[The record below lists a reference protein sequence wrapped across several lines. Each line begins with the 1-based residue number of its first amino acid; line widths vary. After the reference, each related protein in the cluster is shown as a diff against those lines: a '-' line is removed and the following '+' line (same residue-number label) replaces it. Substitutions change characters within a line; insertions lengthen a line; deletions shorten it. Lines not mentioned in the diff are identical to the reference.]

1 MVFTQMDT
9 TLDKTTTMEFGRM
22 SGKVLSFEIPST
34 IKRYQ
39 DPQDIF
45 IDLDDFEFD
54 LKSTLGPIGAMI
66 QEHKFLVLNSVNYAD
81 FSKPYSEWTGITKH
95 HVMEQMESF
104 NRTLG
109 QKIKDVPVVLIGG
122 ESAILK
128 SGRFILRDIRDE
140 RQEVARVVGIISEV
154 LFFEGAV
161 YHRDSLSWMKVE
173 DYQIKKAIFP
183 RIRNE

>member
-1 MVFTQMDT
+1 MGTISAPM
-9 TLDKTTTMEFGRM
+9 TTMELGRM

-54 LKSTLGPIGAMI
+54 LKNTLGPIGVMI

-95 HVMEQMESF
+95 HVMEQMEDF
-104 NRTLG
+104 NRSLAE
-109 QKIKDVPVVLIGG
+109 KIKDIPVVLLGG

-128 SGRFILRDIRDE
+128 SGKFILRDIGDE
-140 RQEVARVVGIISEV
+140 RQEVARLVGIVSEV

-173 DYQIKKAIFP
+173 DYQIKEAIFP
-183 RIRNE
+183 RIRNG